1 VREQEDKASQDLIKK
16 ILEEEQELQ
25 LKQERADQQL
35 ARKLS
40 GDFEQTQVLYGLLFN
55 INSFFSMFKI
65 VDTAMVMPD
74 LDLDY

>member
-55 INSFFSMFKI
+55 INSLFSMFKI

-74 LDLDY
+74 LDQD

>member
-1 VREQEDKASQDLIKK
+1 MREQEDKASQDLIKK

-55 INSFFSMFKI
+55 INSLFSMFKI

-74 LDLDY
+74 LDQD